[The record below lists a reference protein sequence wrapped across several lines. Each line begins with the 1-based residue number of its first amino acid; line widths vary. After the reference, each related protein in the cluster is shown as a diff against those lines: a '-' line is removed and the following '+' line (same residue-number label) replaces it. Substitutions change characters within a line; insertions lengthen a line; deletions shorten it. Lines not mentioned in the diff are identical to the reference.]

1 MKVVKSICRW
11 LSSGLIA
18 LAVSCVA
25 CPCIIIVYEMF
36 DLQKRLGVDDDV
48 CWFALLLGPALIVV
62 IHRGF
67 HRRAWV
73 PVVTL
78 LGGLALA
85 GLGVFRFV
93 SAREAEA
100 RHVPT
105 GPFSGLE
112 HDFAMLLGLLMLLV
126 AVLSVLGSIFALAA
140 RRIERSAEQD
150 SPRYRR

>member
-1 MKVVKSICRW
+1 
-11 LSSGLIA
+11 
-18 LAVSCVA
+18 
-25 CPCIIIVYEMF
+25 MF

-48 CWFALLLGPALIVV
+48 CWLALLLGPALIVV

-85 GLGVFRFV
+85 GLGVVRFV

-100 RHVPT
+100 HHVPT

-112 HDFAMLLGLLMLLV
+112 HDFAMAFGLLMMLV
-126 AVLSVLGSIFALAA
+126 ATLSVLGAILALAA
-140 RRIERSAEQD
+140 RRIGRSAEH
-150 SPRYRR
+150 